1 MIEKSPSVQELS
13 CLREG
18 LNHADFWV
26 QVKQAQKFTKR
37 YPRNFE
43 GWEVLGLL
51 LEGTGEFSKAIDP
64 LTKAL
69 QLRPESFDVASHLAM
84 IFQQLNDPKS
94 AEKLYRRALK
104 IKKDSFEC
112 RVNLGVILRRSGR
125 VDEAVREFEN
135 ALYFNPT
142 CSEAYNNLGR
152 ALADLGHL
160 KEAEESYRSALEINP
175 DYPDAANNLAN
186 LLVDLGRLEEA
197 KEGYLKALDRHPT
210 FALAHSNF
218 ALLLTI
224 FGQRH
229 EAIHH
234 YRKAT
239 SLDLALEDAWLGLG
253 VLLMDEGLIDEAERA
268 LDQALKLAPH
278 RLDMRSAVGA
288 LLMNKRRFFEAE
300 AYILETLSQHGDSA
314 LVWAQLGECLKG
326 LVRLDES
333 EAAFNKALQC
343 DPNNGPAL
351 IGLANAMEAWGD
363 FDTARSLAHRA
374 SEQDDLKVEAVA
386 LMSRLSRWD
395 QEDAT
400 FEGAVI
406 RLLESPQTAPKER
419 ATLLY
424 SMGKYFDDVSDYK
437 EAQDYFIKANQ
448 LSRSLYP
455 RYDGV
460 LLSAHIDGLITR
472 FDEAS
477 RGPLGRY
484 QQLSQ
489 KPVAIIGMPRCGSS
503 LLEQMLSSHPDAA
516 GVGEIGFFH
525 ASYLNRFGDRIFNL
539 KDSDREALAA
549 TYLERLGQE
558 AGQALRVVDKTLMN
572 FMFAGLIHQIFPEA
586 KIIHLKRHPIDT
598 CLSIFCLNLPQF
610 DYSMDLE
617 DLAHAFGQYRR
628 LMDFWRRSLPPHVL
642 LEVSYEDL
650 IDAPEATLRGVL
662 DFIDLPWDPA
672 CLHFSET
679 KRRVG
684 TASNFQVRQGLNRS
698 GLGRY
703 KNYPELLEPLLHLLD

>member
-1 MIEKSPSVQELS
+1 MIEKSPSTQELS

-18 LNHADFWV
+18 LNHPDFWV

-51 LEGTGEFSKAIDP
+51 LERCGQFSKAVDP

-69 QLRPESFDVASHLAM
+69 QLRPENFDVASHLAM
-84 IFQQLNDPKS
+84 IFQQLNDPKR
-94 AEKLYRRALK
+94 AEKLYRQALK

-112 RVNLGVILRRSGR
+112 LVNLGVILRRSGR
-125 VDEAVREFEN
+125 VDEAVREFES

-152 ALADLGHL
+152 ALLDLGHL
-160 KEAEESYRSALEINP
+160 KEAEEAYRSALKINP

-186 LLVDLGRLEEA
+186 LLVDLGLIEEA
-197 KEGYLKALDRHPT
+197 RERYLETLDRHPT

-218 ALLLTI
+218 AHLLRTL
-224 FGQRH
+224 GQRD
-229 EAIHH
+229 EAIQH

-239 SLDLALEDAWLGLG
+239 SLDPALEEAWLGLG
-253 VLLMDEGLIDEAERA
+253 VLLLDEGSTDEAERA

-278 RLDMRSAVGA
+278 RLDIRCAVSA
-288 LLMNKRRFFEAE
+288 LLMARRDPFEAE
-300 AYILETLSQHGDSA
+300 AFILETLSEHGDSA
-314 LVWAQLGECLKG
+314 LVWTQLGDYLRK
-326 LVRLDES
+326 LVKLEES

-343 DPNNGPAL
+343 NPNYGPAL
-351 IGLANAMEAWGD
+351 IGLANAMETWGN
-363 FDTARSLAHRA
+363 FDAARSLAVRA
-374 SEQDDLKVEAVA
+374 FEQDDLKAEVIA
-386 LMSRLSRWD
+386 LMSRLSRWEE
-395 QEDAT
+395 EDRA
-400 FEGAVI
+400 FEGEVI
-406 RLLESPQTAPKER
+406 RLLEAPQTSPKER

-424 SMGKYFDDVSDYK
+424 SMGKYFNDVANYK

-455 RYDGV
+455 RYDGA
-460 LLSAHIDGLITR
+460 LLRAYNDGLIEL
-472 FDEAS
+472 FDEARS
-477 RGPLGRY
+477 GPLGDY
-484 QQLSQ
+484 QHLSQ
-489 KPVAIIGMPRCGSS
+489 KPVVIIGMPRCGSS

-525 ASYLNRFGDRIFNL
+525 SLYSTRYGDRIFNL

-549 TYLERLGQE
+549 GYLERLGQGT
-558 AGQALRVVDKTLMN
+558 GQALRVVDKTLSN

-672 CLHFSET
+672 CLHFTET

-698 GLGRY
+698 GIDRW
-703 KNYPELLEPLLHLLD
+703 KNYPDLLGPLLHLL

>member
-1 MIEKSPSVQELS
+1 MIEKSPSTQELS

-18 LNHADFWV
+18 LNHPDFWV

-51 LEGTGEFSKAIDP
+51 LERCGQFSKAVDP

-69 QLRPESFDVASHLAM
+69 QLRPENFDVASHLAM
-84 IFQQLNDPKS
+84 IFQQLNDPKR
-94 AEKLYRRALK
+94 AEKLYRQALK

-112 RVNLGVILRRSGR
+112 LVNLGVILRRSGR
-125 VDEAVREFEN
+125 VDEAVREFES
-135 ALYFNPT
+135 ALYFNPA
-142 CSEAYNNLGR
+142 CSEAHNNLGR

-160 KEAEESYRSALEINP
+160 KEAEEAYRSALKINP
-175 DYPDAANNLAN
+175 DYADAANNLAN
-186 LLVDLGRLEEA
+186 LLVDLGLIEEA
-197 KEGYLKALDRHPT
+197 RESYLEALDRHPT

-218 ALLLTI
+218 AHLLRTL
-224 FGQRH
+224 GQRD
-229 EAIHH
+229 EAIQH

-239 SLDLALEDAWLGLG
+239 SLDSALEEAWLGLG
-253 VLLMDEGLIDEAERA
+253 ILLLDEGSIDEAERT
-268 LDQALKLAPH
+268 LDYALKLAPH
-278 RLDMRSAVGA
+278 RLDMRCALGT
-288 LLMNKRRFFEAE
+288 LLMNKRRFFDAE
-300 AYILETLSQHGDSA
+300 AFILETLSLHGDSA
-314 LVWAQLGECLKG
+314 LVWTQLGECLKE
-326 LVRLDES
+326 LVRLEES
-333 EAAFNKALQC
+333 EAAFNKALDC
-343 DPNNGPAL
+343 DPNYGPAL
-351 IGLANAMEAWGD
+351 MGLAGAMEAWGD
-363 FDTARSLAHRA
+363 FESARSLAVRA
-374 SEQDDLKVEAVA
+374 FEQDGLKPEAIA
-386 LMSRLSRWD
+386 LMSRLSTWD
-395 QEDAT
+395 QEDRA
-400 FEGAVI
+400 FEGTVI
-406 RLLESPQTAPKER
+406 RGLESPHTSPRER

-424 SMGKYFDDVSDYK
+424 SMGKYFNDIADYK

-448 LSRSLYP
+448 LSRSVYP
-455 RYDGV
+455 PYDGA
-460 LLSAHIDGLITR
+460 LLTAYNDGLIKL
-472 FDEAS
+472 FDGDRS
-477 RGPLGRY
+477 GPLGRY
-484 QQLSQ
+484 QHPSQ
-489 KPVAIIGMPRCGSS
+489 KPVAIIGLPRCGSS

-525 ASYLNRFGDRIFNL
+525 SSYSTRHGDQIFNL
-539 KDSDREALAA
+539 KDGDRAVLAA
-549 TYLERLGQE
+549 AYLERLGQGT
-558 AGQALRVVDKTLMN
+558 GQALRVVDKTLSN

-586 KIIHLKRHPIDT
+586 KIIHLRRHPIDS

-617 DLAHAFGQYRR
+617 DLADAYGEYRR
-628 LMDFWRRSLPPHVL
+628 LMELWRLSLPTDVL

-684 TASNFQVRQGLNRS
+684 TSSNFQVRQGLNRS

-703 KNYPELLEPLLHLLD
+703 KHYPELLEPLLHLLD

>member
-1 MIEKSPSVQELS
+1 MIL
-13 CLREG
+13 
-18 LNHADFWV
+18 
-26 QVKQAQKFTKR
+26 TT
-37 YPRNFE
+37 
-43 GWEVLGLL
+43 VL
-51 LEGTGEFSKAIDP
+51 
-64 LTKAL
+64 
-69 QLRPESFDVASHLAM
+69 
-84 IFQQLNDPKS
+84 
-94 AEKLYRRALK
+94 
-104 IKKDSFEC
+104 
-112 RVNLGVILRRSGR
+112 
-125 VDEAVREFEN
+125 
-135 ALYFNPT
+135 
-142 CSEAYNNLGR
+142 
-152 ALADLGHL
+152 
-160 KEAEESYRSALEINP
+160 
-175 DYPDAANNLAN
+175 
-186 LLVDLGRLEEA
+186 
-197 KEGYLKALDRHPT
+197 
-210 FALAHSNF
+210 
-218 ALLLTI
+218 
-224 FGQRH
+224 
-229 EAIHH
+229 
-234 YRKAT
+234 
-239 SLDLALEDAWLGLG
+239 
-253 VLLMDEGLIDEAERA
+253 
-268 LDQALKLAPH
+268 
-278 RLDMRSAVGA
+278 
-288 LLMNKRRFFEAE
+288 
-300 AYILETLSQHGDSA
+300 
-314 LVWAQLGECLKG
+314 
-326 LVRLDES
+326 
-333 EAAFNKALQC
+333 
-343 DPNNGPAL
+343 
-351 IGLANAMEAWGD
+351 
-363 FDTARSLAHRA
+363 RSL
-374 SEQDDLKVEAVA
+374 EQDDLKVEAVA

-406 RLLESPQTAPKER
+406 RLLESPQTSPKER

-455 RYDGV
+455 RYDGA
-460 LLSAHIDGLITR
+460 LLSAHIDGLITG

-525 ASYLNRFGDRIFNL
+525 ASYLNRFGDRNFNL

-572 FMFAGLIHQIFPEA
+572 FMFAGLIHQIIPEA

-617 DLAHAFGQYRR
+617 DLAHAFGQYQR

-650 IDAPEATLRGVL
+650 IDAPEATLRAVL

-703 KNYPELLEPLLHLLD
+703 KNYPELLEPLLHVLD